1 MKDISKIEIAVIGL
15 GYVGMPLAVEFGKK
29 RSVVGFDIDKQRIRD
44 LKDGKD
50 KTLVMTEDELNEA
63 KHLHLTSKS
72 EDLTECNFY
81 IITVPTPIDKDN
93 KPDLN
98 PLYEASKLVG
108 SILKKNDI
116 VVYESTVF
124 PGATE
129 EECVPILEKKSNLKF
144 NKDFFVGYSPERINP
159 GDKEHTLTKIVKV
172 TSGSTN
178 DSAILI
184 DKLYK
189 EIIEAGTHLAPSI
202 KVAEAAKVIENTQI

>member
-15 GYVGMPLAVEFGKK
+15 GYVGLPLAVEFGKK
-29 RSVVGFDIDKQRIRD
+29 RSVVGFDIDKRRIKD

-50 KTLVMTEDELNEA
+50 KTLVMTEDELNDA
-63 KHLHLTSKS
+63 KNLYLTSKS
-72 EDLTECNFY
+72 EDLTKCNFY
-81 IITVPTPIDKDN
+81 IITEPTPIDKDN

-129 EECVPILEKKSNLKF
+129 EECVPILEEKSNLRF

-159 GDKEHTLTKIVKV
+159 GDK
-172 TSGSTN
+172 
-178 DSAILI
+178 
-184 DKLYK
+184 K
-189 EIIEAGTHLAPSI
+189 E
-202 KVAEAAKVIENTQI
+202 N